1 MLRRPRSISTTSEGK
16 IYFWLGA
23 ATTLDVRHRN
33 PTFRN
38 RPCSHLA
45 TIAILCCCELIFQHC
60 PRQALTLPPPAV
72 AGNHNLVTHRLLF
85 HLTSTHA
92 VTPPT
97 PARRY
102 VGSGS
107 PAQALTT
114 LRTVERLFVQVCR
127 RPAPV
132 LSPADGGRAGLEE
145 LAEIIDCIPGWADAV
160 AQRRA
165 LLGASP
171 SAPVTFRV
179 SCRLSGAKNRS
190 FGVEQL
196 AATIGAGLRSQL
208 GWRVQ
213 LRSPEIEVSVHLSDT
228 ELVIG
233 LPLTDK
239 PLADRPYIAAR
250 GMRPT
255 VAWAMC
261 WIADI
266 SDGFTVHDPT
276 CGAAILLVE
285 GARTWRAARFTGADK
300 APTDAASRNLIQA
313 KVEERVEVTPGI
325 DLTLALTGG
334 TATVD
339 MVAELHEGKV
349 DRIVCDPP
357 FGLQHS
363 DLEAVKE
370 LYPQLLAYCHRLLRR
385 PGGRAVLL
393 VRDVGL
399 VQRSCMVTGLFSK
412 PIFPPPPPKKH

>member
-1 MLRRPRSISTTSEGK
+1 MLRS
-16 IYFWLGA
+16 
-23 ATTLDVRHRN
+23 
-33 PTFRN
+33 
-38 RPCSHLA
+38 
-45 TIAILCCCELIFQHC
+45 
-60 PRQALTLPPPAV
+60 
-72 AGNHNLVTHRLLF
+72 
-85 HLTSTHA
+85 
-92 VTPPT
+92 
-97 PARRY
+97 
-102 VGSGS
+102 
-107 PAQALTT
+107 
-114 LRTVERLFVQVCR
+114 VERLFVQVCR

-179 SCRLSGAKNRS
+179 SCRLSGRKNRS

-196 AATIGAGLRSQL
+196 AATIGAALRSQL

-213 LRSPEIEVSVHLSDT
+213 LRSPEIEVSVHLSDA

-239 PLADRPYIAAR
+239 PLADRAYIAAR

-261 WIADI
+261 WTAGIE
-266 SDGFTVHDPT
+266 DGFTVHDPT

-285 GARTWRAARFTGADK
+285 GARTWRTARFTGADK
-300 APTDAASRNLIQA
+300 APTDAASRNIIQA
-313 KVEERVEVTPGI
+313 KVEGRVEVTPGI
-325 DLTLALTGG
+325 DFTL
-334 TATVD
+334 
-339 MVAELHEGKV
+339 VAEPHEGKV

-370 LYPQLLAYCHRLLRR
+370 LYPQLLAYCHRVLRR

-399 VQRSCMVTGLFSK
+399 VQRSCMATGLFSK
-412 PIFPPPPPKKH
+412 PIPLPLRQ